1 MRLHLDTDFAGD
13 PDDACA
19 LAMLLGW
26 ADLEITGITTVAD
39 PDGRRAAYVRRL
51 LAMVGRDGIPVAV
64 GAAVSLDGAA
74 MGGIPDHERYWG
86 EPSLDPAAGHKR
98 PEPAT
103 AALTR
108 SIAAGATV
116 AAIGPLT
123 NLAALERTHAGTLRD
138 VSVVAMA
145 GWFEEPASPGLP
157 RWGPAAD
164 WNTQCDP
171 HAAQI
176 VAASADLTLVPLS
189 VTANVCLRRQQLGRL
204 QAAGPLG
211 ELLARQ
217 ALAYCADEGKT
228 EIALAHKGL
237 PDDLLNFHHD
247 PLTAAVA
254 AGWDGVTQEEMR
266 LRPHR
271 TGPVMSF
278 VPHPDGRR
286 VDVAT
291 DVDSA
296 KFDEVWISAVER
308 AAAPAYSES

>member
-26 ADLEITGITTVAD
+26 PDLEISGVTTVSD
-39 PDGRRAAYVRRL
+39 PDGRRASYVRRL

-64 GAAVSLDGAA
+64 GAAVSLDGES

-86 EPSLDPAAGHKR
+86 EPPLDRATGHDS

-116 AAIGPLT
+116 AAVGPLT
-123 NLAALERTHAGTLRD
+123 NLAELERTHPGTLRD
-138 VSVVAMA
+138 VRVVAMA

-217 ALAYCADEGKT
+217 ALAYCADEDKT
-228 EIALAHKGL
+228 EIALTHKGL

-254 AGWDGVTQEEMR
+254 AGWDGVTKGEMR

-271 TGPVMSF
+271 DGAVMSF
-278 VPHPDGRR
+278 EPHPGGRR
-286 VDVAT
+286 VGVVT

-296 KFDEVWISAVER
+296 EFDEVWISAVEL
-308 AAAPAYSES
+308 AAAPA